1 MKIENENLNELQKP
15 QLNIGAVSGSFLSNL
30 EHRMNEI
37 LVLGL
42 DITML
47 KFNQE
52 DALKFKAE
60 LKEIS
65 GIDVSSVKMY
75 KGIST
80 RKSKEKSKIIAM
92 DKFRNNYSR
101 AFDMANGRELF

>member
-1 MKIENENLNELQKP
+1 MNTDKTSLENETQPSCL
-15 QLNIGAVSGSFLSNL
+15 GAVSGSFLSNL

-37 LVLGL
+37 LFLGL

-52 DALKFKAE
+52 HAVKFKSE

-65 GIDVSSVKMY
+65 GIDISSIKMY
-75 KGIST
+75 KGIAT
-80 RKSKEKSKIIAM
+80 RNSKGKSKIVAM

-101 AFDMANGRELF
+101 NFDMITGEELF

>member
-1 MKIENENLNELQKP
+1 
-15 QLNIGAVSGSFLSNL
+15 
-30 EHRMNEI
+30 
-37 LVLGL
+37 
-42 DITML
+42 ML

-75 KGIST
+75 NGIPV
-80 RKSKEKSKIIAM
+80 RKSKRKSKIVAM

-101 AFDMANGRELF
+101 TFDMSNGEELF